1 MNLQNELEDKNEI
14 KFDYFEINN
23 NLNYLAIGDEFS
35 GGFNSKFGFLSLGK
49 FNKQENKI
57 IGLSYPAFF
66 ARIINN
72 LNPGYLKEFDNF
84 SLPNIKIKQY
94 IELIQ
99 NTNLSQDTQR
109 ILNFAN
115 IFNNEKTNP
124 FKNQYDH
131 YLTNLTNIQ
140 TKIKQANLITI
151 NLGMH
156 DLINFFPLQDL
167 KELQNQKSKENIEK
181 ALEQLNASLALRA
194 SKITKYM
201 ENLINVIKSFNSQT
215 NIVVMGYSKPF
226 IHFEYLVNEI
236 FLKNKIQDIS
246 IIDIFMQ
253 YLNSALKLAA
263 NKSACMYIDNDESD
277 FLSKHK
283 EFLYES
289 YFDIHPT
296 EKMYK
301 FIAQNMIVKL
311 GLENKFVIDSY
322 KNNKEKVLH
331 YLRSINQYKKDYL
344 SHRKILNLGDDM
356 SVLVMTLGINRTDH
370 LFLDDYYETEVL
382 DILKNKNQIA
392 WYISHL
398 ESDLNLNIKQ
408 VIIQFIETKFSSP
421 NENYKTKDLLLDYLQ
436 EKKWAQQI
444 ILHILAGQSV
454 NNFLNAL
461 QNNLN
466 TLRKFS
472 NHFSIEDFQNA
483 KHNTI
488 KNQKLI
494 YAIIKNLFSASF
506 ILESKIELK
515 QINYTFLTELL
526 TTSLL
531 ETLVNHK
538 LDERYKY
545 LRNYLSKLEI
555 FKEFADF
562 LFMNFS
568 INLKNYS
575 ELNIFDEAWEKW
587 LILNH
592 YKIIYYF
599 DKIISEVS
607 RQENQKQTIEFIK
620 LSILL
625 VYKIFE
631 NDNLD
636 TKKLELKIDNIIW
649 LTNEHKEILNKYLKI
664 LLKEF
669 QTFSIYDFIFSNAK
683 EQTKKEFKLRL
694 FKKIRYVNVL
704 RKFMLAIFSLKVE
717 IKNLK
722 KQQKIQ
728 SENK

>member
-1 MNLQNELEDKNEI
+1 
-14 KFDYFEINN
+14 
-23 NLNYLAIGDEFS
+23 
-35 GGFNSKFGFLSLGK
+35 
-49 FNKQENKI
+49 
-57 IGLSYPAFF
+57 
-66 ARIINN
+66 
-72 LNPGYLKEFDNF
+72 
-84 SLPNIKIKQY
+84 
-94 IELIQ
+94 
-99 NTNLSQDTQR
+99 
-109 ILNFAN
+109 
-115 IFNNEKTNP
+115 
-124 FKNQYDH
+124 
-131 YLTNLTNIQ
+131 
-140 TKIKQANLITI
+140 
-151 NLGMH
+151 
-156 DLINFFPLQDL
+156 
-167 KELQNQKSKENIEK
+167 
-181 ALEQLNASLALRA
+181 
-194 SKITKYM
+194 
-201 ENLINVIKSFNSQT
+201 
-215 NIVVMGYSKPF
+215 
-226 IHFEYLVNEI
+226 
-236 FLKNKIQDIS
+236 
-246 IIDIFMQ
+246 
-253 YLNSALKLAA
+253 
-263 NKSACMYIDNDESD
+263 
-277 FLSKHK
+277 
-283 EFLYES
+283 
-289 YFDIHPT
+289 
-296 EKMYK
+296 
-301 FIAQNMIVKL
+301 
-311 GLENKFVIDSY
+311 
-322 KNNKEKVLH
+322 
-331 YLRSINQYKKDYL
+331 
-344 SHRKILNLGDDM
+344 M

-370 LFLDDYYETEVL
+370 LFLDDYYETEVS
-382 DILKNKNQIA
+382 DILKDKNQIS

-408 VIIQFIETKFSSP
+408 LIIKFIETKFSSP

-444 ILHILAGQSV
+444 ILHILAGQAV

-466 TLRKFS
+466 TSRKFS
-472 NHFSIEDFQNA
+472 SYFSIEDFQNA
-483 KHNTI
+483 KHNAI

-625 VYKIFE
+625 VYKIPE
-631 NDNLD
+631 NNNLD
-636 TKKLELKIDNIIW
+636 TRKIESKIDNIIW

-669 QTFSIYDFIFSNAK
+669 QMFSIYDYIFSNAK
-683 EQTKKEFKLRL
+683 EQTKKEFKLKL

-704 RKFMLAIFSLKVE
+704 RKFILAIFSLKME

-722 KQQKIQ
+722 KQQKEQ